1 MTDAAPLLEVEN
13 IETCY
18 GLSQVLFGMSLSV
31 RSGEMVALLGRNG
44 MGKTTTIRSI
54 VGLVKATSGSI
65 RFDGTEL
72 TGMPIHKRAQ
82 LGVGFV
88 PETRQVFPSLT
99 VAEHLRVGAR
109 KGRDGVNAWPTERLI
124 ELFPVLQ
131 RRADARGAQ
140 LSGGEQQLLVIARAL
155 TTNPTLLLLD
165 EPTEGLAPSV
175 VNEIGAMIRRL
186 SQEPNAPAIVLVE
199 QNLNFALSIADR
211 AYVLVKGEVAF
222 EGQAS
227 ALAADADLQH
237 ALIGLGSA

>member
-1 MTDAAPLLEVEN
+1 MLELTDVHAGYGHTPVLRGVTMSAPAGS
-13 IETCY
+13 IT
-18 GLSQVLFGMSLSV
+18 
-31 RSGEMVALLGRNG
+31 ALLGRNG

-72 TGMPIHKRAQ
+72 TGMAIHKRAQ

>member
-1 MTDAAPLLEVEN
+1 MLELTDVHAGYGHTPVLRGATMSAPAGS
-13 IETCY
+13 IT
-18 GLSQVLFGMSLSV
+18 
-31 RSGEMVALLGRNG
+31 ALLGRNG
-44 MGKTTTIRSI
+44 MGKTTTIRSV

-65 RFDGTEL
+65 RFEGTEL

-109 KGRDGVNAWPTERLI
+109 KGRDGVNAWPTERPI

-237 ALIGLGSA
+237 SLIGLGSA

>member
-1 MTDAAPLLEVEN
+1 MLELTDVHAGYGHTPVLRGVTMSAPAGS
-13 IETCY
+13 IT
-18 GLSQVLFGMSLSV
+18 
-31 RSGEMVALLGRNG
+31 ALLGRNG

-72 TGMPIHKRAQ
+72 TGMAIHKRAQ

-222 EGQAS
+222 EGQA
-227 ALAADADLQH
+227 
-237 ALIGLGSA
+237 

>member
-1 MTDAAPLLEVEN
+1 M
-13 IETCY
+13 
-18 GLSQVLFGMSLSV
+18 
-31 RSGEMVALLGRNG
+31 
-44 MGKTTTIRSI
+44 
-54 VGLVKATSGSI
+54 
-65 RFDGTEL
+65 
-72 TGMPIHKRAQ
+72 
-82 LGVGFV
+82 
-88 PETRQVFPSLT
+88 
-99 VAEHLRVGAR
+99 
-109 KGRDGVNAWPTERLI
+109 
-124 ELFPVLQ
+124 LQ
-131 RRADARGAQ
+131 RRADARGSQ

-175 VNEIGAMIRRL
+175 VNEIGAMVRRL